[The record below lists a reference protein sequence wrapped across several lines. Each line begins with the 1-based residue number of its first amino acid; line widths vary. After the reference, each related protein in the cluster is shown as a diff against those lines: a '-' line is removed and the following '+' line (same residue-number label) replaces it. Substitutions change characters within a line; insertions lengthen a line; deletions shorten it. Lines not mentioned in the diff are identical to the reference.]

1 MSKTDPI
8 KLTADLIKCPS
19 VTPADGGA
27 LKLIERVISPIG
39 FNCTKIVRNDIS
51 NLFARWGS
59 EKNGPTF
66 CFNGH
71 IDVVPPGD
79 LNSWSF
85 SPFSGNIKD
94 GCIYGRGACDMK
106 SAIAAFISASTNYL
120 ESYKPDGSIVLAIT
134 GDEEGKAKDGT
145 LAIIDW
151 MKDNQEHIDHC
162 LIGEPTSRIRLGDTL
177 KIGRRGSLTVNF
189 TVVGIQGHVAYIDRA
204 NNPLTAL
211 TNLLVELTKKPLD
224 LGTNEFDPSSLVI
237 TTIDTGNPAANIIP
251 KIGKATINIR
261 FNKLHSPE
269 SLLKWLER
277 EISLIENKYSVGIT
291 ITSNISALPF
301 LSPPGEFSHLVA
313 TTISNE
319 LGFNP
324 ETSTSGGT
332 SDARFMQNLC
342 PVIEFGLVGS
352 SMHKINENVQT
363 SQIIELT
370 RLYQRLLENYFKTF
384 SGRA

>member
-1 MSKTDPI
+1 
-8 KLTADLIKCPS
+8 
-19 VTPADGGA
+19 
-27 LKLIERVISPIG
+27 
-39 FNCTKIVRNDIS
+39 
-51 NLFARWGS
+51 
-59 EKNGPTF
+59 
-66 CFNGH
+66 
-71 IDVVPPGD
+71 
-79 LNSWSF
+79 
-85 SPFSGNIKD
+85 
-94 GCIYGRGACDMK
+94 MK
-106 SAIAAFISASTNYL
+106 SAIAAFISASTKYL

-151 MKDNQEHIDHC
+151 MTDNQEHIDHC

-224 LGTNEFDPSSLVI
+224 GGTNEFDPSSLVI

-251 KIGKATINIR
+251 ETGKATINIR
-261 FNKLHSPE
+261 FNNLQSPE

-277 EISLIENKYSVGIT
+277 EISLIENKYGVGIT

-313 TTISNE
+313 TTIRDE
-319 LGFNP
+319 LDFKP

-332 SDARFMQNLC
+332 SDARFMQKLC

-370 RLYQRLLENYFKTF
+370 RLYQKLLENYFKTF
-384 SGRA
+384 SGKA